1 MFRSMEPPDCYTLR
15 SAGLTLTLFSL
26 KALGRLEAW
35 RLRSLKAWRLEGLE
49 TWRLGGQCAIC
60 YHFWGFGELWGW
72 IFIDFSKY
80 TSDFSKY
87 TSRALEVYLLKS
99 EVYLLK
105 WSLGGL
111 LGGLLGSVG
120 RSWDLLGFLG
130 AVLGAS
136 WGCLGKLLG
145 VSGELLGAS
154 WGCLGASLR
163 DFFSFVGC
171 LGGDIA
177 FVVSF

>member
-1 MFRSMEPPDCYTLR
+1 M
-15 SAGLTLTLFSL
+15 
-26 KALGRLEAW
+26 
-35 RLRSLKAWRLEGLE
+35 
-49 TWRLGGQCAIC
+49 
-60 YHFWGFGELWGW
+60 
-72 IFIDFSKY
+72 
-80 TSDFSKY
+80 
-87 TSRALEVYLLKS
+87 YLLKS

-111 LGGLLGSVG
+111 LGGLLGSLG

-154 WGCLGASLR
+154 WGFLERFFFVCWLSWRRYRIRCQFLSGLALFWEQFFI
-163 DFFSFVGC
+163 DF
-171 LGGDIA
+171 
-177 FVVSF
+177 